1 MKACLLKLIRNEI
14 LNTLI
19 HLNLACIRKNQITAI
34 KIAIFTINHGENIF
48 MSCVR
53 N

>member
-1 MKACLLKLIRNEI
+1 MKACLLKLIRNSQHTYPLEFG
-14 LNTLI
+14 LHPL
-19 HLNLACIRKNQITAI
+19 TAI

>member
-1 MKACLLKLIRNEI
+1 MKACLLKLIRNSQHTYLLEFG
-14 LNTLI
+14 L
-19 HLNLACIRKNQITAI
+19 HPQNQITAI

>member
-1 MKACLLKLIRNEI
+1 MKACPLTRIQNFQHTYLLEFGLHPQKPV
-14 LNTLI
+14 
-19 HLNLACIRKNQITAI
+19 TAI

-48 MSCVR
+48 MSCIR

>member
-1 MKACLLKLIRNEI
+1 MKAYPLILYKI
-14 LNTLI
+14 FNTLI
-19 HLNLACIRKNQITAI
+19 YSNLACIRKNQVTAI

-48 MSCVR
+48 MSSVR